1 MRVRRFLHLLLFL
14 IAGLLMWKIEETW
27 RRPLEESRSSAQP
40 NSSEEKSMP
49 SQQLPT
55 LQVGKR
61 YAEVITDK
69 DLFVPSR
76 SRALKEATPAVAVP
90 PPSHLRLVGVL
101 RTADREEAFL
111 ADSTQ
116 GGKVV
121 RVRKGELIGSYRL
134 VNVAP
139 LQATLSM
146 GQDGDEVSLPLLVL
160 DSGTAGQAQRL
171 LPSAMRA
178 AQGRIAQLPG
188 RSGAP
193 SPRTGV
199 PAATETAPS
208 NETHAIRQNIQQL
221 QQRLRQ
227 LRKHATDDGDE
238 EGAEEDEAEEDETE
252 DEE

>member
-1 MRVRRFLHLLLFL
+1 MRVRRFLHLLLFV
-14 IAGLLMWKIEETW
+14 IVALLMWKIGETW
-27 RRPLEESRSSAQP
+27 RRPLEEARSSTQP
-40 NSSEEKSMP
+40 NPSEEKSMP

-178 AQGRIAQLPG
+178 NQGRGGQPAGRPG
-188 RSGAP
+188 MPAGRPGAP
-193 SPRTGV
+193 
-199 PAATETAPS
+199 PAAEATS
-208 NETHAIRQNIQQL
+208 QNETHAIRQNIQQL

-227 LRKHATDDGDE
+227 LRRQADPD
-238 EGAEEDEAEEDETE
+238 EEDEEED
-252 DEE
+252 DEEEEEEEEE